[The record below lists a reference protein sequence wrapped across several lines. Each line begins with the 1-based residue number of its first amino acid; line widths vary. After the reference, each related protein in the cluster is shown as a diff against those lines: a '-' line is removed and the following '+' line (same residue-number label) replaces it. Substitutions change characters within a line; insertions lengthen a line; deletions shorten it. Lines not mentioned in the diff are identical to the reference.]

1 MNNTPRIAFFGTS
14 DFSVRVL
21 EALKRNA
28 IMPALIVTVSDKPVG
43 RKHVLTPPPVK
54 IWAEENKI
62 NFLQP
67 VKLKDLDFL
76 YKLKDKS
83 YDLFVVAAYGKIIPP
98 PVLELPK
105 HGAFNV
111 HPSLLPRFRGAA
123 PIETAI
129 LEEKETGVTI
139 IRIDAEM
146 DHGPIVSQ
154 QKLDIVWPQDAE
166 IASKILAETGGEML
180 ARIIPAW
187 IRNEIHEITQ
197 DESRATYTR
206 KIETKDGEINLN
218 DFPEENWKKYLA
230 YRHSPGVYFFT
241 KRNQKDMRVIVTKA
255 LFENGQFV
263 IQCVKPEGK
272 KEMGYEDFKRGEK
285 VVF

>member
-1 MNNTPRIAFFGTS
+1 
-14 DFSVRVL
+14 
-21 EALKRNA
+21 
-28 IMPALIVTVSDKPVG
+28 MPALIVTVSDKPVG

-83 YDLFVVAAYGKIIPP
+83 YDLFVVAAYGKIIPSS
-98 PVLELPK
+98 VLELPK
-105 HGAFNV
+105 HGALNV

-154 QKLDIVWPQDAE
+154 QKLDIIWPQDAE
-166 IASKILAETGGEML
+166 IASKILAEAGGEML

-218 DFPEENWKKYLA
+218 DFPEKNWKKYLA

-241 KRNQKDMRVIVTKA
+241 KRNQKDTRVIVTKA
-255 LFENGQFV
+255 LFENGQFI
-263 IQCVKPEGK
+263 IQRVKPEGK

-285 VVF
+285 TTF